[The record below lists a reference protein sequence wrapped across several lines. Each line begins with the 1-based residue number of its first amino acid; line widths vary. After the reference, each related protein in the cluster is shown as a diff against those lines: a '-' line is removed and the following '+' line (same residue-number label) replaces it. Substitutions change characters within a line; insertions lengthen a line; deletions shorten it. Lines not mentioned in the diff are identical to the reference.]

1 MVNERAP
8 GANGNLK
15 KSTSEMPLSNAD
27 GPRGS
32 IGSANAES
40 NLFNKHF
47 NKELKLCEGKFLF
60 ANYVF

>member
-8 GANGNLK
+8 GAIK
-15 KSTSEMPLSNAD
+15 KSSSDMSLSNAD

-47 NKELKLCEGKFLF
+47 NKELKLCEGK
-60 ANYVF
+60 